1 MEEMTVL
8 EPIAA
13 DIGAIDRK
21 RYGQLLARFT
31 PKVIET
37 EAEHNAALAIVESLM
52 EKGGD
57 NLSREEW
64 TLLDL
69 LSDLIG
75 RFEEKIYEPM
85 AEAAPLEVL
94 RELMEANGLKAAD
107 LAGTLGG
114 RSRVSEI
121 LAGKRAISKEQ
132 ARRLGERF
140 RVSPAVFI

>member
-13 DIGAIDRK
+13 GADALDRK
-21 RYGQLLARFT
+21 RYGRLLAKFT

-37 EAEHNAALAIVESLM
+37 RTEHDAALAIVESLM
-52 EKGGD
+52 EKGED
-57 NLSREEW
+57 NLSHEEE

-75 RFEEKIYEPM
+75 RFEEKVYEPLPD
-85 AEAAPLEVL
+85 AAPLDVL
-94 RELMEANGLKAAD
+94 KELMRVNSLKAAD

-140 RVSPAVFI
+140 KISPAAFI